1 MIYPLFFI
9 LGYLIYLIYG
19 FRIQISRKRIDIH
32 AKNIANLDTP
42 NYVRKIPVLN
52 ATDDISFHGLMN
64 TMKEDVFGVGTLP
77 YLEGGVSFSGVVEDP
92 TLGEKI
98 YKPGHPDADA
108 NGYIRASNVNAMV
121 DIADALMAQRAYEA
135 NLALVNITKSM
146 AQRALEIGK

>member
-1 MIYPLFFI
+1 MSIMDSIDIGANALKVH
-9 LGYLIYLIYG
+9 G
-19 FRIQISRKRIDIH
+19 KRIDIH

-64 TMKEDVFGVGTLP
+64 TMKEDVFCVGTLP

>member
-1 MIYPLFFI
+1 MGLMESIDIGAKALRVH
-9 LGYLIYLIYG
+9 G
-19 FRIQISRKRIDIH
+19 KRIDVH

-52 ATDDISFHGLMN
+52 STDDISFHGLLN
-64 TMKEDVFGVGTLP
+64 TMKEDAFGVGTLP
-77 YLEGGVSFSGVVEDP
+77 YVQGGVSFSGVVEDP

-98 YKPGHPDADA
+98 YKPGHPDADE

-121 DIADALMAQRAYEA
+121 DIADALLAQRAYEA
-135 NLALVNITKSM
+135 NLALVNISKSM

>member
-1 MIYPLFFI
+1 MSIMDSIDIGANALKVH
-9 LGYLIYLIYG
+9 G
-19 FRIQISRKRIDIH
+19 KRIDIH

-146 AQRALEIGK
+146 AQRALEIGIYFLKF

>member
-1 MIYPLFFI
+1 MDSIDIGANALKVH
-9 LGYLIYLIYG
+9 G
-19 FRIQISRKRIDIH
+19 RRIDVH

-52 ATDDISFHGLMN
+52 AVDDVSFHGLMN
-64 TMKEDVFGVGTLP
+64 SMKEDVFGVGTLP

-108 NGYIRASNVNAMV
+108 DGYIRASNVNAMV
-121 DIADALMAQRAYEA
+121 DIADALVAQRAYEA
-135 NLALVNITKSM
+135 NLALVNISKSM

>member
-1 MIYPLFFI
+1 MSI
-9 LGYLIYLIYG
+9 LESFNIGSNALRAHGL
-19 FRIQISRKRIDIH
+19 RLDVH
-32 AKNIANLDTP
+32 AKNVANLDTP

-64 TMKEDVFGVGTLP
+64 AMKQDVFGVGTLP
-77 YLEGGVSFSGVVEDP
+77 YLQGGVTMNGVVEDP

-98 YKPGHPDADA
+98 YRPGHPDADE

-121 DIADALMAQRAYEA
+121 DMADAIMAQRAYEA

-146 AQRALEIGK
+146 AQRAIEIGR

>member
-1 MIYPLFFI
+1 MGLMESIDIGANALKVH
-9 LGYLIYLIYG
+9 G
-19 FRIQISRKRIDIH
+19 KRIDVH

-52 ATDDISFHGLMN
+52 STDDVSFHGIMN
-64 TMKEDVFGVGTLP
+64 SLKEDAFGVGNLP
-77 YLEGGVSFSGVVEDP
+77 YQQGGVSFSGVVEDP

-98 YKPGHPDADA
+98 YKPGHPDADE

-135 NLALVNITKSM
+135 NLALVSISKSM
-146 AQRALEIGK
+146 ALKAIEIGR

>member
-1 MIYPLFFI
+1 MSIMDSIDIGANALKVH
-9 LGYLIYLIYG
+9 G
-19 FRIQISRKRIDIH
+19 KRIDIH

-121 DIADALMAQRAYEA
+121 DIADALMAQRAYET